1 MCSST
6 IEGVCVCDCFFIQ
19 PLRGG
24 GGGWLRCV
32 SDGTA
37 WKKTGHFNSENYH
50 SFIYHHDLQRLFC
63 KFCPK
68 TTSPLS
74 MSKNNIECS
83 LVWTSTQ
90 TKMQNKTMH
99 LSPTKSMSLLYTFVT
114 IGALSAQLSAIAD
127 DEEEEEEAP

>member
-83 LVWTSTQ
+83 LVWASTQ
-90 TKMQNKTMH
+90 TKMQHKTMY
-99 LSPTKSMSLLYTFVT
+99 TKSMSLLYTFVT